1 MAQKSNPNSFQ
12 KNSKNSTLFS
22 SSFHKSEYSV
32 LLKEYF
38 VISTNLIA
46 FFEKNNCIVKDCF
59 FSLNNE
65 RSFTTLFL
73 SFLILRRSKKIRK
86 VESTVDR
93 QQKTSFVVQ
102 KFLSI
107 LSKFGYIS
115 SKRLVLQNLNK
126 VALKYQKTFF
136 ANEHFQIQKE
146 FTPFRKEIYY
156 IPGIFLFCLMNTT
169 KNTSSLFSKF
179 IARFFKIFHRTKNL
193 NKFLFF
199 LSKFVESIDLIG
211 FKGQIKGLKIQ
222 ISGRFKGEPRTKTR
236 IFEKGRIPLQT
247 ISNTVSYSLTHVHTS
262 YGVFGIKVWIFE

>member
-12 KNSKNSTLFS
+12 KNLKKPISFG
-22 SSFHKSEYSV
+22 SSFHQSEYSI

-38 VISTNLIA
+38 TVSTNLIA
-46 FFEKNNCIVKDCF
+46 FFEKNNCIVKNCF

-65 RSFTTLFL
+65 KSFTTLFL
-73 SFLILRRSKKIRK
+73 SFLILRRSKKKRK
-86 VESTVDR
+86 IESTVD
-93 QQKTSFVVQ
+93 QQIKTSFVVQ

-146 FTPFRKEIYY
+146 FMPFRKEIYY
-156 IPGIFLFCLMNTT
+156 VPGIFLFCLMNTT
-169 KNTSSLFSKF
+169 KNTSSLLSKF

-211 FKGQIKGLKIQ
+211 FKDQIKGLKIQ

-236 IFEKGRIPLQT
+236 IFEKGQIPLQT
-247 ISNTVSYSLTHVHTS
+247 ISNNISYSLTHVHTS
-262 YGVFGIKVWIFE
+262 YGVFGIKVWVFE

>member
-12 KNSKNSTLFS
+12 KNSKSPIFFG
-22 SSFHKSEYSV
+22 SSFHTSEYSF
-32 LLKEYF
+32 LLKEYLM
-38 VISTNLIA
+38 ISTNLIT

-65 RSFTTLFL
+65 KSFTTLFI
-73 SFLILRRSKKIRK
+73 SFLILKRSKKSRK
-86 VESTVDR
+86 VESSVD
-93 QQKTSFVVQ
+93 QQTKISFVIQ
-102 KFLSI
+102 KFLRI

-136 ANEHFQIQKE
+136 SNEHFQIQKE
-146 FTPFRKEIYY
+146 LAFFRKEIYY
-156 IPGIFLFCLMNTT
+156 APAIFLFCLMNTT
-169 KNTSSLFSKF
+169 KNTSLLLSKF
-179 IARFFKIFHRTKNL
+179 VARFFKIFHRTKNL
-193 NKFLFF
+193 NRFLFF

-247 ISNTVSYSLTHVHTS
+247 ISNNINYSLTHVHTS
-262 YGVFGIKVWIFE
+262 YGVFGIKVWVFE